1 MPGDGMLVWPAG
13 HHKEVRALPR
23 QDRAERTRN
32 AILDAAAVVFDER
45 GFNGA
50 SLSDIL
56 AKAGVTKGALYFH
69 FSSKEELARAIV
81 EEQFSVDLPF
91 VDFTNPGLQTLID
104 MSHALAHNLRNNV
117 RVRAG
122 ARLVI
127 EANFADPTPDPYLR
141 WIESAHTV
149 LESAK
154 AKGDLR
160 AEWNPLDVANW
171 ISAVFMGVQTQSD
184 VLTGRADVH
193 ERLTDL
199 WKIALPGLVPPR
211 RLARFQPSGS
221 AVWDTSAATA

>member
-1 MPGDGMLVWPAG
+1 MLVWPAG
-13 HHKEVRALPR
+13 HHEEVRALPR

-32 AILDAAAVVFDER
+32 AILDAAAAVFDER

-104 MSHALAHNLRNNV
+104 MSHALAFNLRNNV

-141 WIESAHTV
+141 WIESAHVV
-149 LESAK
+149 LEAAK

-171 ISAVFMGVQTQSD
+171 TSAVFMGVQTQSD
-184 VLTGRADVH
+184 VLTRRADVH

-221 AVWDTSAATA
+221 AAWDTSAATA